1 MTDQDKTEVSMP
13 GFNANNSSKVKPF
26 LSANCRPPSPLR
38 TVSYIGWSDLEFCI
52 CSLESEFCGGCCS
65 DCSKLVEFDYFFQL
79 IVPT

>member
-1 MTDQDKTEVSMP
+1 MTDQIKTEVSMP

-38 TVSYIGWSDLEFCI
+38 TVSYIVCI
-52 CSLESEFCGGCCS
+52 CSLESEFWFVQIVQ
-65 DCSKLVEFDYFFQL
+65 KLVEFDYFFQL